1 MIIIALVSPTGGAGR
16 TSLASAAA
24 TQLSLLGRPVTLIQ
38 ADPANNMEF
47 QLGFSESS
55 QRGLG
60 HVLLQGDP
68 LESVLK
74 QVSAGFQLLPFG
86 QISIA
91 QQLGIDRILMEQP
104 DRLVKLLQQDQ
115 FSDDSV
121 VIVDLPRWPSP
132 WCHTVM
138 ALSDLNLVTLI
149 PDSGAVLGIDSLLPH
164 LLESRGASYFLMNRF
179 DSSKV
184 LHLDL
189 WTLCKMKLS
198 HRLLPFYLHED
209 QALAESIAAG
219 TPLAQYAPRSQLVD
233 DQQKLCNWLDAEIG

>member
-16 TSLASAAA
+16 TSLANAIA
-24 TQLSLLGRPVTLIQ
+24 TQLGMLGRRVTLIQ
-38 ADPANNMEF
+38 ADPVNNMEF
-47 QLGFSESS
+47 QLGFSQSS
-55 QRGLG
+55 ARGLG
-60 HVLLQGDP
+60 HVLLQGDSID
-68 LESVLK
+68 SVL
-74 QVSAGFQLLPFG
+74 QQASGGFQLLPFG
-86 QISIA
+86 QVTVA
-91 QQLGIDRILMEQP
+91 QQLGIDRLLMEQP
-104 DRLVKLLQQDQ
+104 DRLVTLLQQDQ

-121 VIVDLPRWPSP
+121 IIVDLPRWPSP
-132 WCHTVM
+132 WCHAVM

-149 PDSGAVLGIDSLLPH
+149 PDSGAILGIDGLLPH
-164 LLESRGASYFLMNRF
+164 LLEGRGASYFLMNRF

-219 TPLAQYAPRSQLVD
+219 TPLAEYAPRSQLVD

>member
-16 TSLASAAA
+16 TSLAGAIA
-24 TQLSLLGRPVTLIQ
+24 TQLGMLGRPVTLIQ
-38 ADPANNMEF
+38 ADPVNNIEF

-55 QRGLG
+55 PRGLG
-60 HVLLQGDP
+60 HVLLQGDSID
-68 LESVLK
+68 SVLH
-74 QVSAGFQLLPFG
+74 QASTGVQLLPFG
-86 QISIA
+86 QVTVA

-104 DRLVKLLQQDQ
+104 DRLVKLFQQDQ

-132 WCHTVM
+132 WCHAVM

-149 PDSGAVLGIDSLLPH
+149 PDSGAILGIDNLLPH

-189 WTLCKMKLS
+189 WTLYKVKLS

-219 TPLAQYAPRSQLVD
+219 TPLAEYAPRSQLVD
-233 DQQKLCNWLDAEIG
+233 DQQKLCNWLDSEIG